1 MGLPAREPTSPIQV
15 RSPAPI
21 ATAPPRLDSS
31 LDRIS
36 QPYLSPTHERV
47 PIGIASHVVADMSA
61 MSPNGTGPMPAGPHS
76 GSVSP
81 RTVTTATPK
90 AVQFVLVLQHSPY
103 QARLPLR
110 VSIYPH
116 DSTDSII
123 TTVKNFYGLYS
134 GPGISKGVSFEDENG
149 NTMIAR
155 YENFTNNMIVRVRV
169 IDEPLGPDFHAA
181 LGGAHY
187 NANGY
192 PTQGSQHL
200 DAHASRSTS
209 RTPRMRSPSP
219 NGGRGR
225 RSTSTGGNPASGKKG
240 RSRSSKNRSRV
251 NGDGHGD
258 SFNGYSSSD
267 GTAGPSS
274 RAKEQLGN
282 TDISVENIVEGG
294 RRKRTKFESSELPLF
309 APPQMPAT
317 TSNPSL
323 SPARRLDP
331 HRGSLPLIPSGQNP
345 FSNPHL
351 LHSPRA
357 LSNGYAHPGAYS
369 TPSSDNRR
377 SREGFG
383 FLPGPGDGSVMP
395 TPEPTVRSAMSEE
408 DKDVAMQ
415 LMRMSTHGRASG
427 STQDDAFSGRADAS
441 SSAGAT
447 SDADSCDEDERPAA
461 RRQRL
466 DVSGNH
472 KNVFDTSE
480 GHFAVPRDSAEASGE
495 EAYSSDGPDDS
506 TMAASA
512 GKGVKPKATSV
523 VATKPPSQSS
533 NKTKSYKAPKPKAKK
548 PTSIAG
554 PMTPASLP
562 ASRKQSIASNPTFP
576 LASAEEEH
584 PDLSTKPRC
593 QRCRKSKKG
602 CDRQRPCGRCR
613 DAGIPAELCIS
624 EDEGNGRKGRY
635 GRHMGVPIKKDDMPP
650 PAMNLLPAAPIAP
663 DALGLSMPS
672 SSIMDKNKKRKR

>member
-1 MGLPAREPTSPIQV
+1 
-15 RSPAPI
+15 
-21 ATAPPRLDSS
+21 
-31 LDRIS
+31 
-36 QPYLSPTHERV
+36 
-47 PIGIASHVVADMSA
+47 MSA
-61 MSPNGTGPMPAGPHS
+61 MSPNGTGPMPAGSHS

-81 RTVTTATPK
+81 RTVPTATPK

-169 IDEPLGPDFHAA
+169 IDEPLGPEFHAA

-187 NANGY
+187 QANGY
-192 PTQGSQHL
+192 AAQGL

-225 RSTSTGGNPASGKKG
+225 RSTSTGGNPAPGKKG

-258 SFNGYSSSD
+258 GFNGYSSSD

-274 RAKEQLGN
+274 RAKERLGN

-294 RRKRTKFESSELPLF
+294 RRKHTKFESSELPLF

-323 SPARRLDP
+323 SPARRFDP
-331 HRGSLPLIPSGQNP
+331 HRGSLPLIPTGQNP
-345 FSNPHL
+345 FSNPYL

-357 LSNGYAHPGAYS
+357 LPNNNSSSSSSSNNNNNNNNGYAHPGAYS

-377 SREGFG
+377 SRDGFG

-447 SDADSCDEDERPAA
+447 SDADSCDEDDRPAA

-466 DVSGNH
+466 DVAGNH
-472 KNVFDTSE
+472 KTVFDTSE
-480 GHFAVPRDSAEASGE
+480 ARFVLPRDSAETSGE
-495 EAYSSDGPDDS
+495 EVYSSDGPDDS

-512 GKGVKPKATSV
+512 GKGVKPKATSLA
-523 VATKPPSQSS
+523 ATKPPPESS
-533 NKTKSYKAPKPKAKK
+533 NKTKAYKAPKPKAKK
-548 PTSIAG
+548 TTSMAG

-576 LASAEEEH
+576 LVSAEEEQ

-650 PAMNLLPAAPIAP
+650 RP
-663 DALGLSMPS
+663 
-672 SSIMDKNKKRKR
+672 